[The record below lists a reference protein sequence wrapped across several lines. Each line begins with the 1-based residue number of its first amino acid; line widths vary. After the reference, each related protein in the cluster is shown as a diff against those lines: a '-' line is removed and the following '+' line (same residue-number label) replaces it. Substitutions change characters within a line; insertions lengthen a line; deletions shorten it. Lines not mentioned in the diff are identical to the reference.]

1 MIKFE
6 TVSLK
11 LTRFVNITRL
21 NKLLMLALLSFIVIF
36 TIYNLVTF
44 SHLDIKNNMYGFTSD
59 LINLIVIVT
68 VFWVVQCSKLAK
80 KAYVYVT
87 IGLLLWIVGMTTD
100 LLNEVVVQPEWIDI
114 YLNDLCKTLGMV
126 ITAYGLFKTMLFMQ
140 KMHNRL
146 AQEFVID
153 ELTKVYNRRCFY
165 QNVKNAVTNS
175 YTILIIDIDHFKSIN
190 DNFGHDMGDQVLKEF
205 AGKVNAL
212 FENENIFARIG
223 GEEFAGYFP
232 SSNID
237 DVAKFSQAVLELV
250 RTIKVKDDRFLTV
263 SIGIA
268 KRISDEALDKVMKRA
283 DQALYLAKKS
293 GRDRFEIA
301 P

>member
-1 MIKFE
+1 MKFE

>member
-6 TVSLK
+6 TVSLR
-11 LTRFVNITRL
+11 LTRFVYITRL
-21 NKLLMLALLSFIVIF
+21 NKLLMLALLSFIVVF
-36 TIYNLVTF
+36 TIYNLVAF
-44 SHLDIKNNMYGFTSD
+44 SHLDIKNSMYGFTSD

-100 LLNEVVVQPEWIDI
+100 LLNEVVVQPGWIDI

-165 QNVKNAVTNS
+165 QNVKNAVTNP

-212 FENENIFARIG
+212 FESENIFARIG

-250 RTIKVKDDRFLTV
+250 HTIKVKDDRFLTV

-268 KRISDEALDKVMKRA
+268 KRISDEALDSVMKRA
-283 DQALYLAKKS
+283 DQALYLAKKN
-293 GRDRFEIA
+293 GRDHFEIA